1 MAGVVAAGALVA
13 GCGTSSSNASSS
25 PNTVTATE
33 REWKIVADHKTIKAG
48 DITFTVTNKGTLNHE
63 LLVIRTDL
71 PLGGIP
77 IGADNKFNEDDP
89 KATNVGESGEYDS
102 GLDEDVQGEVG
113 AGQVPAGV
121 QHPQS
126 LQERDAHRLHR
137 HLNAED
143 INAASPTTPSLNGL
157 RTGPK
162 PRWRNR
168 DDGPR
173 SERRGSSREA
183 APV

>member
-1 MAGVVAAGALVA
+1 MKTSLKWVAGVVAAGALVA

-89 KATNVGESGEYDS
+89 KATNLGESGEYAV
-102 GLDEDVQGEVG
+102 GLTKTFKVTLAPGKYQLVCNI
-113 AGQVPAGV
+113 PN
-121 QHPQS
+121 HYK
-126 LQERDAHRLHR
+126 
-137 HLNAED
+137 
-143 INAASPTTPSLNGL
+143 NGMHIAF
-157 RTGPK
+157 T
-162 PRWRNR
+162 
-168 DDGPR
+168 
-173 SERRGSSREA
+173 
-183 APV
+183 VT